1 MTVLDATLLSPI
13 IRRVLSERE
22 DRLFQRL
29 EETLKM
35 KPKTP
40 HKSSPVLRRS
50 PRINKENEDLFEE
63 TLISG
68 DKTFIIRLQVVLI
81 YKSHSN
87 TRRTGIVINVY
98 LVKVAFEYKS
108 QSIYAFC
115 FWS

>member
-40 HKSSPVLRRS
+40 HKSSPKVLRRS
-50 PRINKENEDLFEE
+50 PRLNNDDLLEE

-68 DKTFIIRLQVVLI
+68 NRFI
-81 YKSHSN
+81 
-87 TRRTGIVINVY
+87 
-98 LVKVAFEYKS
+98 
-108 QSIYAFC
+108 
-115 FWS
+115 

>member
-35 KPKTP
+35 KSKTP

-50 PRINKENEDLFEE
+50 PRLNKENDLFEE

-68 DKTFIIRLQVVLI
+68 ENALWSI
-81 YKSHSN
+81 
-87 TRRTGIVINVY
+87 
-98 LVKVAFEYKS
+98 LVWTILVHFRS
-108 QSIYAFC
+108 F
-115 FWS
+115 